1 MRVIQSSPSCPRRS
15 RFSHSFFGLFLV
27 TCIAVLSA
35 ANGHAQQGSSSA
47 LNGTVTDN
55 QGAVV
60 QGATVVATNTETG
73 VVTSTVTTGVG
84 DYSFSALS
92 PGNYTVT
99 ATHNGFNQA
108 VTNDLVLR
116 VGQLLT
122 NDIKL
127 QIGQTSEKVV
137 VSGDSD
143 LLETSTAQL
152 SHYVT
157 SKELDSWPLPDTGGQ
172 RDDQQFIFSSLP
184 GTTGASFV
192 GSIDGGMV
200 FSNELYI
207 DGISLGTFDS
217 AELHESEEAIAEFN
231 LQVGAMGAQYNGGGT
246 AVTNYSLHSG
256 TNAVHGT
263 LFEFLQNE
271 DLNAN
276 TFDNKQLGLPRPK
289 QRTNSFGGTV
299 GGPVFIPKLYD
310 GRNKTFFY
318 VSEEHDIVNNLAIS
332 GTTTVPTVAE
342 RSGDLSGF
350 LNPALTQDPRSGQP
364 ALSSAGS
371 PIVDALGRPVTF
383 GQVFNPA
390 TQRILQQG
398 QRDPLTG
405 LTAISSGLVREPFP
419 ANQIPASDFDPVA
432 AAYLKLTYPTDYSN
446 NLVVN
451 NVPTTVTSPTFT
463 QNNFL
468 VKIDHQASRAH
479 KVSFL
484 YMTDSRYRSNTNGG
498 TWAAPGTSPLDP
510 WHFQNNPGKIIRAT
524 EYWEISPKILN
535 RLGIGYNRFTNIYT
549 TPFYTQNWGSI
560 LGIANTAPVG
570 FPTITYGG
578 GTSPTGTP
586 GTGLPSLG
594 GTTDRLGDPSSGA
607 GLVDSSVI
615 GIDQISISFGSHQF
629 TAGVEGR
636 FYREN
641 DLNISSAGAYGMGN
655 AQTDDGVATTSYAGN
670 SFASF
675 LLGQVNNTSRTIYP
689 TNFEFNRTDFGTFV
703 QDDWKL
709 SPRLT
714 VNLGLRWEIM
724 GGITEAN
731 GQMTTMNPFVANSG
745 AGGLPGA
752 LQFAK
757 QLGKK
762 GFERTDWGLILPR
775 FGFAYSATPNTV
787 VRGGFGVNTQAP
799 EGGPEFNPQYEIPPP
814 TLGFSGSIQLNQTTN
829 PQPYADMAVAQ
840 LSSPY
845 PSYKGT
851 LPNFDPTQ
859 ANGEAPPNYMRPDGS
874 KATYVENYNL
884 GIQQSMGHK
893 TIAEI
898 NYVGNIGKRIYAYG
912 LDQLNQ
918 LPVSDLAKF
927 GNALLDPLSLH
938 PEIPIPYAGFSTNN
952 SVQQALAPFPQY
964 AGGTIYQYDYNDPG
978 WSRYDSLQATITR
991 HMSNGF
997 NVLAA
1002 YTWAKTMTN
1011 TNSNCNSGNCG
1022 AVQDVNN
1029 NKLER
1034 AVALNIH
1041 IPQQFKF
1048 TSFYNLPIGA
1058 GQRFALHG
1066 LADWV
1071 AGGWTVSG
1079 NLIYQSGLPIS
1090 IMDSGVNNGIFALN
1104 RPNYTGQPVKLNH
1117 SGQINVANNTG
1128 PLYLNPAAFTHVT
1141 TSCDLVPAGATCNNV
1156 ALTTGNVP
1164 SALGNISSPGLASE
1178 NASLQK
1184 NFSFR
1189 ETRKIQFRA
1198 DAFNLFNRSGRG
1210 APVTDINNPSFG
1222 QILNNQ
1228 YSPRIVQISGHINF

>member
-1 MRVIQSSPSCPRRS
+1 MHSTRDSAVTFSDSEVFS
-15 RFSHSFFGLFLV
+15 RAGERFPYLRILLAWCAILFV
-27 TCIAVLSA
+27 ATGV
-35 ANGHAQQGSSSA
+35 HAQQGSSSA
-47 LNGTVTDN
+47 LNGTVTDA

-60 QGATVVATNTETG
+60 PGATVVATGTETG
-73 VVTSTVTTGVG
+73 VATTTTTTGVG
-84 DYSFSALS
+84 IYSFSALP
-92 PGNYTVT
+92 PGKYTVT
-99 ATHNGFNQA
+99 AAHEGFSEA
-108 VTNDLVLR
+108 VTSDLQLR
-116 VGQLLT
+116 VGQMLT
-122 NDIKL
+122 VDMKL
-127 QIGQTSEKVV
+127 EVGQGSQKVV
-137 VSGDSD
+137 VSGDTD

-217 AELHESEEAIAEFN
+217 AELHESAEAIAEFN

-246 AVTNYSLHSG
+246 AVTNYSLRSG
-256 TNAVHGT
+256 TNGLHGT

-271 DLNAN
+271 ALNAN
-276 TFDNKQLGLPRPK
+276 TYDNKQLGTPRPK

-299 GGPVFIPKLYD
+299 GGPIFIPKLYD
-310 GRNKTFFY
+310 GRNKSFFY
-318 VSEEHDIVNNLAIS
+318 VSEEHDIVNDLAFS
-332 GTTTVPTVAE
+332 GTTTVPTLAE

-364 ALSSAGS
+364 ALSSSGS

-398 QRDPLTG
+398 QIDPVTG
-405 LTAISSGLVREPFP
+405 LTAISSGLVREAFLN
-419 ANQIPASDFDPVA
+419 NQISTSSFDPVA
-432 AAYLKLTYPTDYSN
+432 AAYLALKYPTDYSN

-451 NVPTTVTSPTFT
+451 NVPTTVPSPTFT

-468 VKIDHQASRAH
+468 VKIDQQISQAHRL
-479 KVSFL
+479 SFL

-510 WHFQNNPGKIIRAT
+510 WHFQTNPGKIIRAS
-524 EYWEISPKILN
+524 EFWEITPKILN
-535 RLGIGYNRFTNIYT
+535 RFGIGYNRFTNIYT
-549 TPFYTQNWGSI
+549 TSFYTQNWGSN
-560 LGIANTAPVG
+560 LGIANTAPLG

-578 GTSPTGTP
+578 GASPTGTP
-586 GTGLPSLG
+586 GAGLPSLG
-594 GTTDRLGDPSSGA
+594 GTTDRLGDGA
-607 GLVDSSVI
+607 NGGGLVDSSVI
-615 GIDQISISFGSHQF
+615 GIDQISISFGAHQM

-641 DLNISSAGAYGMGN
+641 DLNVSSAGAYGVGN

-689 TNFEFNRTDFGTFV
+689 TNYEFNRTEFGTFV
-703 QDDWKL
+703 QDDWKV
-709 SPRLT
+709 SQKLT
-714 VNLGLRWEIM
+714 LNLGLRWEVM

-731 GQMTTMNPFVANSG
+731 GQMTTLNPLLANSG

-752 LQFAK
+752 LQFAR

-775 FGFAYSATPNTV
+775 FGFAYSVNPTTV
-787 VRGGFGVNTQAP
+787 LRGGFGVNTQSP
-799 EGGPEFNPQYEIPPP
+799 EGGPEFNPQYEIPPA

-840 LSSPY
+840 LKSPY
-845 PSYKGT
+845 PSYPGT

-898 NYVGNIGKRIYAYG
+898 NYVGNTGKRIYAYG

-918 LPVSDLAKF
+918 LPIADLAKY
-927 GNALLDPLSLH
+927 GDELLDPLSIH
-938 PEIPIPYAGFSTNN
+938 PTVPVPYTGFSTNN
-952 SVQQALAPFPQY
+952 SVQQALATFPQY
-964 AGGTIYQYDYNDPG
+964 AGGAIYQYDYNDPG

-997 NVLAA
+997 NLLAA

-1011 TNSNCNSGNCG
+1011 TNSNCNSGTCG
-1022 AVQDVNN
+1022 PVQDVHNL
-1029 NKLER
+1029 KLEK

-1041 IPQQFKF
+1041 IP
-1048 TSFYNLPIGA
+1048 
-1058 GQRFALHG
+1058 
-1066 LADWV
+1066 
-1071 AGGWTVSG
+1071 
-1079 NLIYQSGLPIS
+1079 
-1090 IMDSGVNNGIFALN
+1090 
-1104 RPNYTGQPVKLNH
+1104 H
-1117 SGQINVANNTG
+1117 S
-1128 PLYLNPAAFTHVT
+1128 
-1141 TSCDLVPAGATCNNV
+1141 
-1156 ALTTGNVP
+1156 
-1164 SALGNISSPGLASE
+1164 SS
-1178 NASLQK
+1178 
-1184 NFSFR
+1184 
-1189 ETRKIQFRA
+1189 
-1198 DAFNLFNRSGRG
+1198 
-1210 APVTDINNPSFG
+1210 
-1222 QILNNQ
+1222 
-1228 YSPRIVQISGHINF
+1228 